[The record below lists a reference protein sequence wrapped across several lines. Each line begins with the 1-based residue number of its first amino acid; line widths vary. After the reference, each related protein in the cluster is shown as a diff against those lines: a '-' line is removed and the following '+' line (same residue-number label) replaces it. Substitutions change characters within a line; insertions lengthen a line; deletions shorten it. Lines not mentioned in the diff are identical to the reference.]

1 MLEVSPG
8 EVTGVQCLHRGVDDG
23 ALLSPTSVNFAF
35 DVTLNRSAPK
45 HNLVSCLHGSFDSG
59 ARVEVTWRLLFF
71 DVVLFSHF
79 SSSVASLMGIFY

>member
-1 MLEVSPG
+1 MHFSLRRPS
-8 EVTGVQCLHRGVDDG
+8 
-23 ALLSPTSVNFAF
+23 SVNFAY

-45 HNLVSCLHGSFDSG
+45 HNLVSCLQGSFDSG

-79 SSSVASLMGIFY
+79 SSSVASLMEIFY